1 MKAYDN
7 AAYRFY
13 REVQLKCL
21 PLNSW
26 DIYGLYF
33 DTLCGAFE
41 DIVSLQRLSEDNK
54 WSFPSAYKDAL
65 LKKNQ
70 IVIVTDT
77 DSKIVHAT
85 HNITLMNGY
94 RPEEI
99 LGKKP
104 KMFQGAETSKK
115 TIGEIRKAIDNQIPF
130 EAVICNYRK
139 DGTAYNCWIKAEPIF
154 DTKGELVNFI
164 AYEKEVA

>member
-1 MKAYDN
+1 MKAYDK

-13 REVQLKCL
+13 RALQLKCL

-33 DTLCGAFE
+33 DTLCGTYE
-41 DIVSLQRLSEDNK
+41 DIVSLQRLSEDNR
-54 WSFPSAYKDAL
+54 WSYPATFKDAL
-65 LKKNQ
+65 LKKDQ
-70 IVIVTDT
+70 IIIVTDP
-77 DSKIVHAT
+77 DLKIVHAT

-99 LGKKP
+99 LGKQP
-104 KMFQGAETSKK
+104 KLFQGAETS
-115 TIGEIRKAIDNQIPF
+115 TRTTGEIRKAINNEMPF
-130 EAVICNYRK
+130 EAVIRNYRK
-139 DGTAYNCWIKAEPIF
+139 DGTAYNCWLKAEPIF